1 MENLYKLADL
11 FLPLSE
17 DRQLEILDFAEFLF
31 LKHLQNKESVN
42 SSIESIQS
50 ELEPSDE
57 LKKLL
62 KARYSEHRKNPELAR
77 KWTDVKAELMKRY
90 K

>member
-62 KARYSEHRKNPELAR
+62 KARYVEHRKNPELAR
-77 KWTDVKAELMKRY
+77 KWTDVKAELMKR
-90 K
+90 

>member
-17 DRQLEILDFAEFLF
+17 ERQLEILDFAEFLF

-62 KARYSEHRKNPELAR
+62 KARYAEHRKNPELAR